1 MSIREGPKILTL
13 FTMGSTRTYS
23 PWGGAIW
30 PPSQKMAGNALFE
43 IKLGRI
49 TKSDVKIKKNP
60 NMFNM
65 TSL

>member
-1 MSIREGPKILTL
+1 MAFSGTHFLFNPIHHGLYKNL
-13 FTMGSTRTYS
+13 FTMG
-23 PWGGAIW
+23 GIW

>member
-1 MSIREGPKILTL
+1 M
-13 FTMGSTRTYS
+13 
-23 PWGGAIW
+23 W